1 MNNHM
6 SSALICHAGCNTITA
21 ICLRMPEN
29 AKQVMEAGGAQ
40 LLTQILKVHHI
51 SSSKI
56 SIACCNAIRNIVSR
70 SKHFSSDFVTLEI
83 EELLNSV
90 RKTHP
95 NSEESVK
102 AALRDL
108 GLKVEMKEQWK
119 GTGVTMSND
128 QSTTIKDLPED
139 V

>member
-1 MNNHM
+1 
-6 SSALICHAGCNTITA
+6 
-21 ICLRMPEN
+21 MPEN

>member
-1 MNNHM
+1 M
-6 SSALICHAGCNTITA
+6 
-21 ICLRMPEN
+21 
-29 AKQVMEAGGAQ
+29 
-40 LLTQILKVHHI
+40 
-51 SSSKI
+51 
-56 SIACCNAIRNIVSR
+56 
-70 SKHFSSDFVTLEI
+70 
-83 EELLNSV
+83 LNSV

-95 NSEESVK
+95 KSEESVK

-128 QSTTIKDLPED
+128 QTTTIKDLPED